1 MSTVKDII
9 DEIIRVEGGYVDHPN
24 DPGGATK
31 YGITEAVAREHGYKG
46 HMKDLPV
53 TTAYDIYYKDYVV
66 KPGFDKIAD
75 VDPAIAA
82 EVVDTGVNMG
92 PVVAG
97 KFLQRALNSVAAAG
111 LTIDGK
117 VGPRTVSALA
127 DFIRLR
133 KAGGTKVLLKMLN
146 SLQCVRY
153 IELTESNAKNR
164 SFIYGWVANRVN
176 I

>member
-1 MSTVKDII
+1 MTSIREII
-9 DEIIRVEGGYVDHPN
+9 EDIIRVEGGYVNHPN

-31 YGITEAVAREHGYKG
+31 YGITKKVARANGYNES
-46 HMKDLPV
+46 MKDLPYDV
-53 TTAYDIYYKDYVV
+53 AYKIYYTDYVV
-66 KPGFDKIAD
+66 KPGFDNVAD
-75 VDPAIAA
+75 IDSTIGA

-92 PVVAG
+92 PAVAG
-97 KFLQRALNSVAAAG
+97 KFLQRALNAVSGAG
-111 LTIDGK
+111 LVVDGAVGKRTIN
-117 VGPRTVSALA
+117 ALD
-127 DFIRLR
+127 DFLRLR
-133 KAGGTKVLLKMLN
+133 GSAGTKVLLKMLN

>member
-1 MSTVKDII
+1 MTTIREII
-9 DEIIRVEGGYVDHPN
+9 EDIIRVEGGYVDHPN

-31 YGITEAVAREHGYKG
+31 YGITEKVARDAGYKG
-46 HMKDLPV
+46 HMKDLS
-53 TTAYDIYYKDYVV
+53 YDLAFEIYYRNYVI
-66 KPGFDKIAD
+66 KPGFDNVAEISGP
-75 VDPAIAA
+75 VAA

-92 PVVAG
+92 PAVAG
-97 KFLQRALNSVAAAG
+97 KFLQRALNAVSGAG
-111 LTIDGK
+111 LVVDGDVGERTIN
-117 VGPRTVSALA
+117 ALD
-127 DFIRLR
+127 DFLRLR
-133 KAGGTKVLLKMLN
+133 GSAGTKVLLKILN

>member
-1 MSTVKDII
+1 MSTVREII
-9 DEIIRVEGGYVDHPN
+9 EEIIRVEGGYVDHPN

-31 YGITEAVAREHGYKG
+31 YGITEKVARNAGYKG
-46 HMKDLPV
+46 HMKDLPYN
-53 TTAYDIYYKDYVV
+53 TAFDIYYGNYVV
-66 KPGFDKIAD
+66 KPGFDKIVD
-75 VDPAIAA
+75 VDHSIAA

-92 PVVAG
+92 PAMAG
-97 KFLQRALNSVAAAG
+97 KFLQRALNAVSGAG
-111 LTIDGK
+111 LVVDGVVGKRTIN
-117 VGPRTVSALA
+117 ALV
-127 DFIRLR
+127 DFLRLR
-133 KAGGTKVLLKMLN
+133 GPSGTKVLLKMLN

>member
-1 MSTVKDII
+1 MTSIREII
-9 DEIIRVEGGYVDHPN
+9 DEIIRVEGGFVDHPN

-31 YGITEAVAREHGYKG
+31 YGITEKVARAAGYKG
-46 HMKDLPV
+46 DMRDLPV

-66 KPGFDKIAD
+66 KPGYHRLAEI
-75 VDPAIAA
+75 DPAVAA

-92 PVVAG
+92 PGTAG
-97 KFLQRALNSVAAAG
+97 KFLQRALNSLSGSG
-111 LTIDGK
+111 LAVDGA
-117 VGPRTVSALA
+117 VGARTVNALA
-127 DFIRLR
+127 DFLRLR
-133 KAGGTKVLLKMLN
+133 GPGGTKVLLKMLN

-164 SFIYGWVANRVN
+164 TFIYGWVANRVN